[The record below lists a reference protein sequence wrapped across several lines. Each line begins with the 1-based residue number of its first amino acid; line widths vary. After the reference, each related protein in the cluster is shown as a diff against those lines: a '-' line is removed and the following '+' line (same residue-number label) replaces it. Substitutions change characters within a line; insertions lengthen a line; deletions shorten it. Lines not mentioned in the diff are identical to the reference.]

1 MNPIVDTIVAILF
14 VMLLI
19 YIHRGYHLSKMHQRE
34 EEEKREQE
42 KQQEQENTKE

>member
-19 YIHRGYHLSKMHQRE
+19 YIHRGYHLSKIRQRE
-34 EEEKREQE
+34 EEEKREKERE
-42 KQQEQENTKE
+42 KENNTKE